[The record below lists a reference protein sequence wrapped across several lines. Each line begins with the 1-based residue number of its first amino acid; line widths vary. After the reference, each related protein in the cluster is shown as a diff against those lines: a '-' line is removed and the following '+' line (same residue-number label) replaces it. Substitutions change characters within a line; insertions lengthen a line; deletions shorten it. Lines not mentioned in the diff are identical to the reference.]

1 MSRRICATL
10 LQMAKRGTA
19 NLAALLVVAL
29 QTAAWAGGPARPL
42 PPAPQARGL
51 GCGQPLSLH
60 LCPATPRPAAG
71 EHEPL
76 IRTRRPDQRSFN
88 RLQRLAGALAD
99 RMDAGTVGPVKLK
112 FKVIL
117 E

>member
-1 MSRRICATL
+1 
-10 LQMAKRGTA
+10 MAKRWTA
-19 NLAALLVVAL
+19 ISAAFLVVGSQA
-29 QTAAWAGGPARPL
+29 AAWAGGPNRPL
-42 PPAPQARGL
+42 PAAPQARGL

-60 LCPATPRPAAG
+60 LCPATPRPAVG
-71 EHEPL
+71 EREL
-76 IRTRRPDQRSFN
+76 RIRTRRPDQRSYN